1 MTTQPEREVIEEV
14 RQKLNKVYLRLA
26 YGKSDIETAKKEVDE
41 ILHQEL
47 QKAREE
53 ERKKNRIG
61 QIKDVQDQVRK
72 KKEHGKAMY
81 EKGRRDARHDW
92 LREEIVKL
100 EGEKLGGLARPIFV
114 GANAPERMR
123 IHNQALQTIID
134 RYQSELDQP
143 IS

>member
-1 MTTQPEREVIEEV
+1 MTHNTREVEE
-14 RQKLNKVYLRLA
+14 RFRNKILDV
-26 YGKSDIETAKKEVDE
+26 ETAIRLTYNEKDSDQMVQKMLDF
-41 ILHQEL
+41 IHQEL
-47 QKAREE
+47 QKAQNCYCKDKAVIELIEE
-53 ERKKNRIG
+53 NKK
-61 QIKDVQDQVRK
+61 
-72 KKEHGKAMY
+72 
-81 EKGRRDARHDW
+81 DW

-143 IS
+143 LPDNPNPHESK